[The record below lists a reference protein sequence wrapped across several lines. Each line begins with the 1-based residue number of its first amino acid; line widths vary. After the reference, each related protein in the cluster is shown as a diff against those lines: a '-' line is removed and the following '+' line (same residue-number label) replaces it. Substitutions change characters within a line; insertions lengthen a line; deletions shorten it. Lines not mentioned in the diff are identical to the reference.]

1 MNTTSIKELTRSKH
15 SKESCKLEEQYKQI
29 AYLNQKSI
37 TRESQK
43 QAPEELDP
51 IDTSR
56 REAPTGHDSS
66 KTLLSHSISLSLIQ
80 D

>member
-1 MNTTSIKELTRSKH
+1 MNTTSIKELPRSKH
-15 SKESCKLEEQYKQI
+15 SKESYKLEEQYKQI

-51 IDTSR
+51 I
-56 REAPTGHDSS
+56 EY
-66 KTLLSHSISLSLIQ
+66 KW
-80 D
+80 

>member
-1 MNTTSIKELTRSKH
+1 MNTTSIKELPRSKH

-43 QAPEELDP
+43 QALEELDP
-51 IDTSR
+51 VEYKS
-56 REAPTGHDSS
+56 
-66 KTLLSHSISLSLIQ
+66 
-80 D
+80 

>member
-1 MNTTSIKELTRSKH
+1 MDTTSIKELPRSKH

-29 AYLNQKSI
+29 AYFNQKSI

-43 QAPEELDP
+43 QTLEELVP
-51 IDTSR
+51 IEYKR
-56 REAPTGHDSS
+56 REAPTGQNSS
-66 KTLLSHSISLSLIQ
+66 KTLLSYSISLSLIE